1 ESNMEEEEDLETLG
15 EQLYALISSKH
26 KEDAGKLTGM
36 LLELPG
42 PVLTQML
49 QDDAML
55 TAAVE
60 KALRALQ
67 VCKDEDDVSVSS
79 DSLGEQLFELVD
91 VYNTGHSQK
100 ITGMLLEQHKDAILK
115 LLTDPSLLEEQ
126 VHLAMKTL
134 KEQNMEETDVSDTS
148 ELDDTES
155 FGEKLFSLV
164 VEMDPLHANDI
175 TGMLLEMDPATL
187 QQLLSDH
194 TMLQIAVQKAQALCQ
209 SVIYVNDNFLI
220 TLKDMAQ
227 RNAHSKPDRKK
238 LVLSR
243 FLLPIVTPL
252 YLFSNSTNNT
262 AESVCTPHLLLLR
275 VPYSSLLTSA
285 LLVINVV
292 AFLLSFP
299 AELYFPETLNCYVM
313 NETRGHL
320 FQSATEGQK
329 YLYYDFFP
337 PHFYLL
343 YL

>member
-1 ESNMEEEEDLETLG
+1 
-15 EQLYALISSKH
+15 
-26 KEDAGKLTGM
+26 M

-115 LLTDPSLLEEQ
+115 LLSDPSLLEEQ

-194 TMLQIAVQKAQALCQ
+194 TMLQIAVQKAQA
-209 SVIYVNDNFLI
+209 
-220 TLKDMAQ
+220 
-227 RNAHSKPDRKK
+227 RNAHSKPDRNK

-243 FLLPIVTPL
+243 FLLLIVMPL

-275 VPYSSLLTSA
+275 VPHSSLCSQ
-285 LLVINVV
+285 VH
-292 AFLLSFP
+292 
-299 AELYFPETLNCYVM
+299 Y
-313 NETRGHL
+313 
-320 FQSATEGQK
+320 
-329 YLYYDFFP
+329 
-337 PHFYLL
+337 
-343 YL
+343 